1 MILAIDAGNTNIV
14 LGCIEGERLLL
25 TARIS
30 TDRSKTSDEYAL
42 ILHSLL
48 ALHGLNHREVEGAII
63 ASVVS
68 ELTDV
73 LRLATEMITHKPP
86 IMVGAGIKTGVNI
99 RIDDPG
105 QLGADLVVGAVAA
118 TAKYPKPLVIFD
130 LGTADTMS
138 VVDADGRF
146 LGGAIMAGPRLSVD
160 ALSSRTSQ
168 LPRIDLNV
176 PGKVIASNTVAAMQA
191 GAIYGHAALVD
202 GLLDRVEEEL
212 GKPLGTAVATGG
224 LARLVVSHC
233 RRDITV
239 DDDLML
245 DGLRIIYEK
254 NKPL

>member
-48 ALHGLNHREVEGAII
+48 ALHGLNPREVEGAII

-99 RIDDPG
+99 KIDDPG

-176 PGKVIASNTVAAMQA
+176 PPATRWRPCRLGPSTATRLWWTACWTEWRRSWASPWARRLPPAGWPGWWYPTAA
-191 GAIYGHAALVD
+191 
-202 GLLDRVEEEL
+202 
-212 GKPLGTAVATGG
+212 GTSRWT
-224 LARLVVSHC
+224 
-233 RRDITV
+233 TT
-239 DDDLML
+239 
-245 DGLRIIYEK
+245 
-254 NKPL
+254 